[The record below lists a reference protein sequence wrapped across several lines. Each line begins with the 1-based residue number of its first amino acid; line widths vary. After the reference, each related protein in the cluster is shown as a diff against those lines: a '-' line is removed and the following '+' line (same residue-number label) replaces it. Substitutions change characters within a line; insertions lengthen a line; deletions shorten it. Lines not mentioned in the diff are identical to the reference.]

1 MSEIF
6 NKPSHLNRIKVMMGL
21 RVYEGHSNTNAYIAE
36 QKLRK
41 IVNERID
48 DELWLSFK
56 QRRRYVPSWMVTKER
71 FIEKMVWYIERD
83 RSVINTLEL
92 FYNEGIK
99 KLVTKYIEKRKN
111 KVR

>member
-41 IVNERID
+41 IVKERID
-48 DELWLSFK
+48 D
-56 QRRRYVPSWMVTKER
+56 
-71 FIEKMVWYIERD
+71 
-83 RSVINTLEL
+83 
-92 FYNEGIK
+92 
-99 KLVTKYIEKRKN
+99 
-111 KVR
+111 

>member
-1 MSEIF
+1 
-6 NKPSHLNRIKVMMGL
+6 MMGL

-41 IVNERID
+41 IVKERID

-83 RSVINTLEL
+83 RSVTDTLEL

>member
-1 MSEIF
+1 
-6 NKPSHLNRIKVMMGL
+6 MMGL
-21 RVYEGHSNTNAYIAE
+21 RVYEGHSNTNAHIAE

-41 IVNERID
+41 IVKERID

-83 RSVINTLEL
+83 RSVTDTLEL